1 MDTLSN
7 TDLSIPR
14 IPQRENKQHVSKI
27 TLKPT
32 KKKNYIRQNLQIY
45 KSLRESFVYQNSIE
59 TVSPQLISSK
69 ESWE

>member
-14 IPQRENKQHVSKI
+14 IPQREKQTTRQQNHLE
-27 TLKPT
+27 TN
-32 KKKNYIRQNLQIY
+32 KKKNYIRQNLQLY

-59 TVSPQLISSK
+59 TVSPQLICSK
-69 ESWE
+69 ES